1 MKRREFLFVA
11 PVAAAGLASQAMRA
25 AASVETVETK
35 LVAASEPGKPLVVS
49 GTIYAADGVT
59 PARGVRLF
67 LYHTDTDGYYS
78 RPVSIPRQSR
88 IRGWVTPD
96 ERGRYRFRTIKPAHY
111 AGSSGNA
118 AHIHAH
124 LHGPGMPAHWIDSFL
139 FAGDPYLRPQQ
150 VAEGRRLGTFS
161 PVMEI
166 SERGGVLHCTRDIR
180 INPAVFERNRLVDG
194 WYRN

>member
-1 MKRREFLFVA
+1 MKRRDFLVA
-11 PVAAAGLASQAMRA
+11 VPVAAVGLANGA
-25 AASVETVETK
+25 AASGDVAETK

-67 LYHTDTDGYYS
+67 LYHTDTEGYYS
-78 RPVSIPRQSR
+78 RPVSNPRESR
-88 IRGWVTPD
+88 IRGWVTAD

-111 AGSSGNA
+111 ANNQGNA
-118 AHIHAH
+118 AHIHTH
-124 LHGPGMPAHWIDSFL
+124 LHGPDMPAHWIDSFL
-139 FAGDPYLRPQQ
+139 FAGDRYLHPRQ
-150 VAEGRRLGTFS
+150 VEEGRSQGTFS
-161 PVMEI
+161 PVMQI

-180 INPAVFERNRLVDG
+180 VDPSLFERNRLVDG